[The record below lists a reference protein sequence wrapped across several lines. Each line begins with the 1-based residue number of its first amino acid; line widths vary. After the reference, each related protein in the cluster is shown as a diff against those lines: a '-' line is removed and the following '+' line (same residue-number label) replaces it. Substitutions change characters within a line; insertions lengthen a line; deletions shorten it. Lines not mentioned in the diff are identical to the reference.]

1 MGIFKEL
8 TQALKNDPWIPMSKK
23 SSKAAVK
30 AAATAAQPKIAKKTK
45 SFCDPNSSKPCVT
58 VCVPREGCS
67 CECDAIRQA
76 LVDQIQQEGL
86 NIKVGNA
93 KMGCSGTC
101 TNGPFI
107 GFPQKGFFY
116 LKVQKQ
122 DVPEIVKE
130 TLTNGRILFP
140 LVSINPEQ
148 SFRSDVYYE
157 RDTGFIGVIDEQIS
171 MVEVAKYFLDFEEGL
186 SCGKCTPCRIG
197 IKRLSECLER
207 IVSGEG
213 TTEDLAEVRMLC
225 ETMRDAPYCDFAST
239 SSQPVLSAVTYFE
252 SEFRAVVKEVPPPA
266 EPAKERG
273 AEKKKASLEA
283 EPKKAAVAEEV
294 EAGPVA
300 EPVQAAEPVKEP
312 QEKTVAKAAPETVQ
326 ISVPVEAVIIEEKI
340 HEAPA
345 AEEAKVVIEEVAV
358 APAVGPLEVSAE
370 AEIPAAEQVP
380 TARVEITPEEASL
393 VAEEVV
399 TPPEEVKIEKE
410 WVSEPEASVAEAPVS
425 EEAAAAGGE
434 APEVEI
440 SPELPVETILEGAE
454 LSVEKAP
461 PVEEILEAG
470 IALEVEE
477 VAAAEEV
484 PPVEAGEELKAEQV
498 PEVEKKPAKKT
509 AKKPRATKSKAKAE
523 KEKSAGK
530 KKKKGSTSSKK

>member
-1 MGIFKEL
+1 MAK
-8 TQALKNDPWIPMSKK
+8 KRSKPAA
-23 SSKAAVK
+23 KAAP
-30 AAATAAQPKIAKKTK
+30 AAAQPKIAKKAK

-76 LVDQIQQEGL
+76 LTDQIKQEGL
-86 NIKVGNA
+86 DIKVGNA

-101 TNGPFI
+101 KNGPFI

-130 TLTNGRILFP
+130 TLAKGRILFP
-140 LVSINPEQ
+140 LASINPEQ

-171 MVEVAKYFLDFEEGL
+171 MVDVAKYFLDFEEGL

-197 IKRLSECLER
+197 IKRLGECLER

-213 TTEDLAEVRMLC
+213 TTEDLAQVRTLC

-283 EPKKAAVAEEV
+283 EPKKAA
-294 EAGPVA
+294 GQVA
-300 EPVQAAEPVKEP
+300 EPVLAAEPVKEP

-326 ISVPVEAVIIEEKI
+326 ISVPVEVAIIEEEIKKG
-340 HEAPA
+340 PA
-345 AEEAKVVIEEVAV
+345 VEEAEAAMEEEAV
-358 APAVGPLEVSAE
+358 APAAGPPEVSGE
-370 AEIPAAEQVP
+370 VELPAAGQVP
-380 TARVEITPEEASL
+380 ESVAEITPEAASL

-399 TPPEEVKIEKE
+399 TPPEEVKIEE
-410 WVSEPEASVAEAPVS
+410 ELVSEPEAPVAEAPLGE
-425 EEAAAAGGE
+425 EEAAVEGE
-434 APEVEI
+434 APEIEV
-440 SPELPVETILEGAE
+440 PPVETTLEGPE

-461 PVEEILEAG
+461 LIEEIPETG
-470 IALEVEE
+470 IAFEAEE

-484 PPVEAGEELKAEQV
+484 PSVEAGEEELKAEQV
-498 PEVEKKPAKKT
+498 PEVEEKPAKKAVKKAGT
-509 AKKPRATKSKAKAE
+509 AKKPRATKGKAKTE